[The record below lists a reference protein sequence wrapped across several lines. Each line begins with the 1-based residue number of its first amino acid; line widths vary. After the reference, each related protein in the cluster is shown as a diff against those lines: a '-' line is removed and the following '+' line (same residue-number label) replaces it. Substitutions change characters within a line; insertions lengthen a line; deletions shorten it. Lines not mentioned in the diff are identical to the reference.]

1 MAVERDSSG
10 INTAPFP
17 SGVAM
22 DSDFEKLKRTLSM
35 NLKRY
40 RAERGIS
47 QERLAL
53 EAGVDR
59 TVVSRLERCLIN
71 PTLVVLMKLA
81 IRLEVSVDLLIKN
94 QDTNSKAEP

>member
-1 MAVERDSSG
+1 
-10 INTAPFP
+10 
-17 SGVAM
+17 M
-22 DSDFEKLKRTLSM
+22 DSDFEQLKKTLSE
-35 NLKRY
+35 NLKFY

-71 PTLVVLMKLA
+71 PTLHVLLKLSC
-81 IRLEVSVDLLIKN
+81 RLEVSVDLLLK
-94 QDTNSKAEP
+94 QQKD

>member
-1 MAVERDSSG
+1 
-10 INTAPFP
+10 
-17 SGVAM
+17 M
-22 DSDFEKLKRTLSM
+22 DADFEELKRTLSM

-40 RAERGIS
+40 RAEKGIS

-53 EAGVDR
+53 EAGVDG

-81 IRLEVSVDLLIKN
+81 TRLEVGVDLLVKK
-94 QDTNSKAEP
+94 QSLDSKPEP